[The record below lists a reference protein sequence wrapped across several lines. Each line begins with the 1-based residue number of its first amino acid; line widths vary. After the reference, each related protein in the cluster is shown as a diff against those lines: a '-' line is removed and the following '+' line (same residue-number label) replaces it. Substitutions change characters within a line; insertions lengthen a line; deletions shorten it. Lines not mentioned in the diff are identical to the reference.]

1 MAVETSMTDA
11 VNRRVATHDAPVAED
26 EKRLKKVAIICR
38 AGTYDTM
45 VTVLGW
51 AHAICF
57 DSEEG
62 TEVDVLFTAWAADLL
77 KKGKLDQDRAVFPQ
91 DFEPRQTEFLDAVH
105 AQRFTTAYDALKAAH
120 KTGRFRIY
128 ACAMA
133 ARLFNVTSENLI
145 PEASIMGPVIFLRE
159 KANYADVVLTF
170 G

>member
-1 MAVETSMTDA
+1 MTVETLAPNA
-11 VNRRVATHDAPVAED
+11 VDRPVASRDEPD
-26 EKRLKKVAIICR
+26 GEKRLQKVAIVCR
-38 AGTYDTM
+38 SGNYDTM

-57 DSEEG
+57 DAEEG

-77 KKGKLDQDRAVFPQ
+77 KKGKLDQDKAVFPQ
-91 DFEPRQTEFLDAVH
+91 DFEPRREEFLCAVH
-105 AQRFTTAYDALKAAH
+105 AQRFTTAYEALKAAH

-133 ARLFNVTSENLI
+133 ARLFDVTSENII